1 MDLDAVHDAMR
12 ARNAEGNTVPETP
25 RDSPRPGRDY
35 TAASDN
41 DFTEVKAESE
51 KGKCDVAPTEDEE
64 EMNPPPS
71 LTHTSESDR
80 VSLRRQL
87 GRYGTK
93 RHRSE
98 EIRRCPGR
106 RRYQARQSS
115 RAHHQLRRV
124 RQEVQERAGV
134 QTTTG
139 RTSSRVKH
147 NAGARCLEVYDEVVK
162 EMASGR

>member
-1 MDLDAVHDAMR
+1 MSNHKILTLDNLSLQEFDTETDLI
-12 ARNAEGNTVPETP
+12 PLLTP
-25 RDSPRPGRDY
+25 
-35 TAASDN
+35 
-41 DFTEVKAESE
+41 
-51 KGKCDVAPTEDEE
+51 EDEE
-64 EMNPPPS
+64 EMNPPPT
-71 LTHTSESDR
+71 LTHRAESDR

-98 EIRRCPGR
+98 EIWRCPGR

-134 QTTTG
+134 RTTTG

-162 EMASGR
+162 EMASGS

>member
-1 MDLDAVHDAMR
+1 MR
-12 ARNAEGNTVPETP
+12 ARNAEGNTVPDTP

-93 RHRSE
+93 RHWSE

-115 RAHHQLRRV
+115 RVRHQLHRV
-124 RQEVQERAGV
+124 RQEFQERRQERAGAV
-134 QTTTG
+134 G
-139 RTSSRVKH
+139 PLP
-147 NAGARCLEVYDEVVK
+147 GARHQGENTGGAQCWST
-162 EMASGR
+162 MPRSPR